1 MFQCTFSFSIH
12 PSFSLFPLHLFVFE
26 RFSCPPHCFFVGA
39 LCAIFH
45 CMFCVSLPSRFLRAC
60 SPLATRVEQ
69 AVLGKEHN
77 LNVFLSSNLALCLN
91 KKGDLRAAVQLQQRV
106 HGYTQC
112 AVKLMTEARRLERS
126 RSLPQGEASSEDMW
140 TAAANYW
147 KQQASKSAD
156 DLESYHHGPWVH
168 GDSRRAL
175 AARP

>member
-1 MFQCTFSFSIH
+1 MFQCTFSFSIR
-12 PSFSLFPLHLFVFE
+12 PSFSFFPLHLFVFE

-106 HGYTQC
+106 HDVLVRVLPSFGFAC
-112 AVKLMTEARRLERS
+112 LMTTDQRVIPLFLFAFAVHVCGVSAEGECRLL
-126 RSLPQGEASSEDMW
+126 SLQLPACELQSGF
-140 TAAANYW
+140 
-147 KQQASKSAD
+147 AD
-156 DLESYHHGPWVH
+156 P
-168 GDSRRAL
+168 
-175 AARP
+175 